1 MLRTRLLQW
10 WIVISLVLMPL
21 QALADHVPTQPPY
34 NQSIAL
40 DTTTGDLTIGIY
52 TSDGFEDSPPE
63 KYTIWFSIS
72 DETID
77 TSTAFCVSTSFGH
90 TDNLVWNYYVF
101 SLEDLQTYFEN
112 PYGTFRTQI
121 RSDNDTDSSYST
133 LTLEQTITIPNE
145 LPFINLGEWT
155 APTNTCT
162 DTSTTTTTTTVAPP
176 PTPNNAINVSVNY
189 QGQDVLFDWEY
200 ADGDVDAHSFH
211 INYSYD
217 NTNFTRVIIDDTT
230 LREYTLGYEYIETGT
245 FYWSFSV
252 CGDLDNG
259 ESCTESDSNN
269 FETTEYTPPK
279 TTTTTTL
286 PPPPPPPPPAPP
298 EPETV
303 EIVMDDGTVAEYEER
318 EIEDGTVERDN
329 QRQKNFELYGVEL
342 TDEQVARGDL
352 DNYDIEIIEIEEED
366 MGEIGEEF
374 FDDVDIPEFVEGEPI
389 EEEYIEL
396 TEEEVE
402 ELERE
407 MERDV
412 KKLEYEE
419 EIEIFTFE
427 DEEEL
432 EEFID
437 TIIEVEEFL
446 EEFEEV
452 EIIIIEDI
460 KDIDIDIDDWD
471 TEFEEIE
478 DEPEEIEDEPNE
490 KDIRRDDVEEPE
502 VQPLEDITEEVEEIL
517 TEEMVEEEV
526 AEIEEVIE
534 IEIEEDLSDEE
545 VEEAIEVYVQE
556 LDTEEVVE
564 VLEEVNDVGVQN
576 LDQVSEEVQ
585 EVVQAV
591 VEEAIE
597 DIEELTE
604 EQVEVVAEVL
614 QVQADDVEIIAE
626 AVKEDEVVAEAVE
639 EYVERAVE
647 NADVENYTLADVVTE
662 VQFETFI
669 ENPIETLVDVDFS
682 EITIGN
688 IGDDMTQDQKEKAQ
702 EVVVPVI
709 LTRIA
714 SMAAFMFRRTI

>member
-1 MLRTRLLQW
+1 MLWSRLLQGW
-10 WIVISLVLMPL
+10 LVVLLVFMPL
-21 QALADHVPTQPPY
+21 KALADHVPTQPAY

-63 KYTIWFSIS
+63 KYTIWFTIS
-72 DETID
+72 DTDID
-77 TSTAFCVSTSFGH
+77 TSTAYCISTSFGH
-90 TDNLVWNYYVF
+90 TDNLVWNYHVF

-112 PYGTFRTQI
+112 PYGTFRTKI
-121 RSDNDTDSSYST
+121 RSDNDTDQSYST
-133 LTLEQTITIPNE
+133 LTLQQTIEIPNQ

-162 DTSTTTTTTTVAPP
+162 DTSTTTTTTT
-176 PTPNNAINVSVNY
+176 S
-189 QGQDVLFDWEY
+189 
-200 ADGDVDAHSFH
+200 S
-211 INYSYD
+211 
-217 NTNFTRVIIDDTT
+217 TT
-230 LREYTLGYEYIETGT
+230 TTVPE
-245 FYWSFSV
+245 
-252 CGDLDNG
+252 
-259 ESCTESDSNN
+259 
-269 FETTEYTPPK
+269 ETTTTTSSTT

-286 PPPPPPPPPAPP
+286 PPKPEPPPPAPEP
-298 EPETV
+298 EPEPEPEPI
-303 EIVMDDGTVAEYEER
+303 EIVMDNGTVSEYTEN

-329 QRQKNFELYGVEL
+329 ERAKNEELYGVAL

-374 FDDVDIPEFVEGEPI
+374 FDDVDIPEFVEDEPI

-396 TEEEVE
+396 SEEEVE

-419 EIEIFTFE
+419 EVEIFIF
-427 DEEEL
+427 DNEEEF

-437 TIIEVEEFL
+437 TIIEVEEYL

-452 EIIIIEDI
+452 EIVIIEDI
-460 KDIDIDIDDWD
+460 KDLDVD
-471 TEFEEIE
+471 IE
-478 DEPEEIEDEPNE
+478 DIQINIIEDKDEE
-490 KDIRRDDVEEPE
+490 DKTDIRRTDDEEPE
-502 VQPLEDITEEVEEIL
+502 VLPLEDITEEVEEIL

-526 AEIEEVIE
+526 AELEEVIE
-534 IEIEEDLSDEE
+534 EIIVIDIPKVTEEELEE
-545 VEEAIEVYVQE
+545 FTEEELEEYEDAKEEAIEVYVQE
-556 LDTEEVVE
+556 LATEEVVE
-564 VLEEVNDVGVQN
+564 VLEEVNDIGVQN
-576 LDQVSEEVQ
+576 LDQATEEVQ

-591 VEEAIE
+591 VEEAID
-597 DIEELTE
+597 DIEILTE

-614 QVQADDVEIIAE
+614 QVQTEDVEIIAE
-626 AVKEDEVVAEAVE
+626 AIQEDEVVAEAVE

-662 VQFETFI
+662 VQFETFL
-669 ENPIETLVDVDFS
+669 ENPIETFVDVDFT
-682 EITIGN
+682 EITIGS
-688 IGDDMTQDQKEKAQ
+688 IGDDMTKDQKEKAQ

-714 SMAAFMFRRTI
+714 SMAAFLMRKQ